1 MKIKTLV
8 LTILMI
14 TIVLG
19 VSDPSEAYD
28 ISTTATVQM
37 DDMEP
42 EINSS
47 SLTITLDDDR
57 DYIIPYGFTG
67 ESIGF
72 TVDVTDNNGANDLT
86 EVILFISN
94 DINIDNNDIKLT
106 LTHKREDVNS
116 IKATFENT
124 WIIPSEIGR
133 KYIVITASD
142 STGLSSYINAGEIF
156 LNPLLGFE
164 IKDGSGNSLTS
175 IIFPSSFAGAT
186 DVAFDMNAI
195 QIINTDPN
203 NVGMK
208 IRVSIRG
215 TELISDSNIIPVS
228 NVKIDD
234 MSLSQS
240 LIVIDDAIDAEIPS
254 KHNFYIDYPVG
265 IQPGTYHGTI
275 KIEIGAM
282 LS

>member
-8 LTILMI
+8 LTILML

-72 TVDVTDNNGANDLT
+72 TVDVTDNNGANDIT

-94 DINIDNNDIKLT
+94 DINIDNNEGIS
-106 LTHKREDVNS
+106 S
-116 IKATFENT
+116 IKILDKELDTSKN
-124 WIIPSEIGR
+124 IPDNLKECVLQLKEYFQKKR
-133 KYIVITASD
+133 TD
-142 STGLSSYINAGEIF
+142 FDLQ
-156 LNPLLGFE
+156 LNPQGTDFQKKVWNELQQIPYGKTTTYLKQKGVN
-164 IKDGSGNSLTS
+164 IK
-175 IIFPSSFAGAT
+175 
-186 DVAFDMNAI
+186 
-195 QIINTDPN
+195 
-203 NVGMK
+203 
-208 IRVSIRG
+208 
-215 TELISDSNIIPVS
+215 
-228 NVKIDD
+228 
-234 MSLSQS
+234 
-240 LIVIDDAIDAEIPS
+240 
-254 KHNFYIDYPVG
+254 
-265 IQPGTYHGTI
+265 
-275 KIEIGAM
+275 
-282 LS
+282 